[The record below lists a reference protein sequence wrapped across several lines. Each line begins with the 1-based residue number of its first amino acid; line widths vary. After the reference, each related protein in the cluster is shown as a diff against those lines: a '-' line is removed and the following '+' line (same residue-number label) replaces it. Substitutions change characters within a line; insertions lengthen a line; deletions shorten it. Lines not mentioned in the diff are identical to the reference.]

1 MVDSAFDDEWK
12 LEVEEKVLEYS
23 KQNLKDL
30 NLDKE
35 IEESEIVR
43 CIKKLKNNKT
53 GGGDGIVSELLKY
66 GGVGMVKMLGKLYAL
81 IWKEECVPMKW
92 REGLIVSL
100 FKKGDKEDPGN
111 YRGITLLSVVGKV
124 FCKILNDRLVQY
136 LDKSSKI
143 HEGQAGFRAGRCC
156 IDNIFTLNELIQG
169 RLKEGKKTFSF
180 LLDIQKAY
188 DSVWRNGLWLTLWNM
203 EVKGKMWRVIKTM
216 YNSSRSAVLLEGEK
230 SSTFSVEQGVA
241 QGCSLSPI
249 LFSVF
254 ISDFSRGN
262 R

>member
-1 MVDSAFDDEWK
+1 M
-12 LEVEEKVLEYS
+12 YY
-23 KQNLKDL
+23 
-30 NLDKE
+30 DKE

-43 CIKKLKNNKT
+43 CINKLKNNKT
-53 GGGDGIVSELLKY
+53 GGSDGIVSELLKY

-136 LDKSSKI
+136 LDKSIKS

-180 LLDIQKAY
+180 FLDIQKAY
-188 DSVWRNGLWLTLWNM
+188 DSVWRNGL
-203 EVKGKMWRVIKTM
+203 
-216 YNSSRSAVLLEGEK
+216 
-230 SSTFSVEQGVA
+230 
-241 QGCSLSPI
+241 
-249 LFSVF
+249 
-254 ISDFSRGN
+254 
-262 R
+262 